1 MPSVAGHTSLA
12 YCPLRTKVKSHQS
25 ALSLAQAQNTRFET
39 LCSYSSST
47 ICLHF
52 PLFQGNPEHM
62 FSTLAVLRHPASK
75 LTVKGNLEH
84 KFFQSS
90 IRYSVLLARL

>member
-52 PLFQGNPEHM
+52 PLFQ
-62 FSTLAVLRHPASK
+62 VLRHPASK